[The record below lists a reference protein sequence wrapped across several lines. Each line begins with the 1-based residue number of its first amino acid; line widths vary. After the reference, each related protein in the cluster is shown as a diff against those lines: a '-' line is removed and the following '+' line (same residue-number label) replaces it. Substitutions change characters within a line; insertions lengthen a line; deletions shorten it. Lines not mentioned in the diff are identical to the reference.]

1 MYHLSFQFRC
11 YLYSSEIVCSYLISW
26 CMHKAST
33 FIHGYGIYGDGFVV
47 LLDTFERSEEKAQFA
62 ETTKD
67 VA

>member
-1 MYHLSFQFRC
+1 
-11 YLYSSEIVCSYLISW
+11 
-26 CMHKAST
+26 MHKAST
-33 FIHGYGIYGDGFVV
+33 FIHGYGIYGDGFIV

>member
-1 MYHLSFQFRC
+1 MQHISFQFMC
-11 YLYSSEIVCSYLISW
+11 YLYSDEIVCSHLISW

-33 FIHGYGIYGDGFVV
+33 FIYGHRIYGDGIIV
-47 LLDTFERSEEKAQFA
+47 LLDTFERSEEKAQLA